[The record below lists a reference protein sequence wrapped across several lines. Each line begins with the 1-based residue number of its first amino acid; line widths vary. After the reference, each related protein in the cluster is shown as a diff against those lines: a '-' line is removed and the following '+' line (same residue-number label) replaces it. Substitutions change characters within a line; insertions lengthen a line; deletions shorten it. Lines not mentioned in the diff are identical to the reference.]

1 MMGKPR
7 VAFFDFA
14 SCEGCQLQVYNLE
27 EDLLKVLDAVEVV
40 TWREAMKGNSD
51 DYDIAFV
58 EGSIL
63 RQSDELRLRQIRRN
77 AKILVA
83 LGACATIGGI
93 NNIKN
98 FQEQEAVR
106 KFVYGNKALDYE
118 TYPARPLKA
127 VVPVDF
133 EIHGC
138 PITRKEFTTVLKA
151 LLLGKKPE
159 IPNYPVCVECKMAQN
174 ICVFEKGKTCMG
186 PVTRA
191 GCEACCVTEGSICWG
206 CRGLVDDPNIH
217 AQVEVLA
224 KYGLSVEDILRKF
237 QLYADFSV
245 TKDEQ

>member
-1 MMGKPR
+1 MGKPR

-14 SCEGCQLQVYNLE
+14 CCEGCQLQVYNLE

-40 TWREAMKGNSD
+40 SWREAMKGHSD

-63 RQSDELRLRQIRRN
+63 RPSDELRLRQIRRN

-98 FQEQEAVR
+98 FQEQEEVR

-159 IPNYPVCVECKMAQN
+159 IPNYPVCVECKMAEN

-245 TKDEQ
+245 IKDEQ

>member
-1 MMGKPR
+1 MGKPR

-40 TWREAMKGNSD
+40 TWREAMKGHSD

-245 TKDEQ
+245 IKDEQ

>member
-1 MMGKPR
+1 MGKPR

-14 SCEGCQLQVYNLE
+14 CCEGCQLQVYNLE

-40 TWREAMKGNSD
+40 SWREAMKGHSD

-63 RQSDELRLRQIRRN
+63 RPSDELRLRQIRRN

-98 FQEQEAVR
+98 FQEQEEVR

-159 IPNYPVCVECKMAQN
+159 IPNYPVCVECKMAEN

-191 GCEACCVTEGSICWG
+191 GCEACCVAEGSICWG
-206 CRGLVDDPNIH
+206 CRGLVDDPNIYS
-217 AQVEVLA
+217 QVEVLA

-245 TKDEQ
+245 IKDEQ

>member
-1 MMGKPR
+1 MGKPR

-40 TWREAMKGNSD
+40 TWREAMKGHSD

-63 RQSDELRLRQIRRN
+63 RPSDELRLRQIRRN
-77 AKILVA
+77 ARILVA
-83 LGACATIGGI
+83 LGACSTIGGI

-98 FQEQEAVR
+98 FQEQEEVR
-106 KFVYGNKALDYE
+106 KFVYGNKASDYE

-174 ICVFEKGKTCMG
+174 VCVFEKGKTCMG

-217 AQVEVLA
+217 SQVEVLA

-245 TKDEQ
+245 IKDEQ

>member
-1 MMGKPR
+1 MGKPR

-27 EDLLKVLDAVEVV
+27 EDLLKVLDAIEVV
-40 TWREAMKGNSD
+40 AWREAMKGHSD

-63 RQSDELRLRQIRRN
+63 RPSDEFRLREIRRN

-98 FQEQEAVR
+98 FQEQDEVK

-174 ICVFEKGKTCMG
+174 ICVFEMGKTCMG

-206 CRGLVDDPNIH
+206 CRGLVADPNIH
-217 AQVEVLA
+217 SQVEVLA

-245 TKDEQ
+245 IENEQ